1 MSTNEEKSKKKTGPA
16 PKNLGM
22 LLRHF
27 IGLEITV
34 ELKTGR
40 IYSGRLNDA
49 DDFMNLI
56 LEKVQSEISASKSQF
71 VVDTNSNSQVSPSAA
86 ILDEI
91 DYKLIHIRGP
101 RIRYIHF
108 PDNADLPS
116 LVRQGIDRAKA
127 AKDKYARGIRTKR
140 SATT

>member
-27 IGLEITV
+27 IGLEITI

-49 DDFMNLI
+49 DDFMNLV
-56 LEKVQSEISASKSQF
+56 LEKVQPEISTSKSL
-71 VVDTNSNSQVSPSAA
+71 VMDDTYRNSQVSSSAA
-86 ILDEI
+86 ILNDI

-108 PDNADLPS
+108 PDNADLPR
-116 LVRQGIDRAKA
+116 LVRVGLDRAKA

>member
-56 LEKVQSEISASKSQF
+56 LEKVQSEISASKSPF

-108 PDNADLPS
+108 PDNADLPR
-116 LVRQGIDRAKA
+116 LVRQGIDRAMA

>member
-1 MSTNEEKSKKKTGPA
+1 MSTNEDKQSKKKPGST
-16 PKNLGM
+16 PKHLGM

-40 IYSGRLNDA
+40 IYSGTLNDA
-49 DDFMNLI
+49 DDFMNLV
-56 LEKVQSEISASKSQF
+56 LEKAESETSTSKL
-71 VVDTNSNSQVSPSAA
+71 VDTSSDSQVSPSAA

-108 PDNADLPS
+108 PDNADLPR
-116 LVRQGIDRAKA
+116 LIRLGLDRAKA
-127 AKDKYARGIRTKR
+127 AKDKYARGIRSKR

>member
-1 MSTNEEKSKKKTGPA
+1 MSTNQEKSKQTPGPT

-40 IYSGRLNDA
+40 IYSGRLHDA
-49 DDFMNLI
+49 DDFMNLV
-56 LEKVQSEISASKSQF
+56 LEKAQSEISASKSPF
-71 VVDTNSNSQVSPSAA
+71 IVDTYSNSQVSPSAA
-86 ILDEI
+86 ILDKI
-91 DYKLIHIRGP
+91 DYKAIHIRGP
-101 RIRYIHF
+101 IIRYIHF
-108 PDNADLPS
+108 PENVDLPR
-116 LVRQGIDRAKA
+116 LVRLGIDRAKA
-127 AKDKYARGIRTKR
+127 AKDKYARGIRSKR